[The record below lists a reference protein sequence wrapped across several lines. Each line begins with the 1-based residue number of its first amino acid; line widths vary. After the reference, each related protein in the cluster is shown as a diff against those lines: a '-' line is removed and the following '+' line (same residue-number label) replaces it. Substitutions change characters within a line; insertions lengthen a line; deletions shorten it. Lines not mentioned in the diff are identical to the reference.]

1 MEEDGKEIRNGM
13 EQWSTTDVDFLNT
26 YQLLTAKPV
35 IYLVNLT
42 KKDFAR
48 KKNKWL
54 VKIHEW
60 VKEHGGGTIIPFSA
74 RSSASSGRRPRTR
87 RRSSRRTRR

>member
-1 MEEDGKEIRNGM
+1 M

-26 YQLLTAKPV
+26 YQLLTSKPV

-42 KKDFAR
+42 EKDYAR

-54 VKIHEW
+54 AKIHAW
-60 VKEHGGGTIIPFSA
+60 VMEHGGGTIIPFSGAFECELQA
-74 RSSASSGRRPRTR
+74 RSIHWFPYDRVRVVNADP
-87 RRSSRRTRR
+87 